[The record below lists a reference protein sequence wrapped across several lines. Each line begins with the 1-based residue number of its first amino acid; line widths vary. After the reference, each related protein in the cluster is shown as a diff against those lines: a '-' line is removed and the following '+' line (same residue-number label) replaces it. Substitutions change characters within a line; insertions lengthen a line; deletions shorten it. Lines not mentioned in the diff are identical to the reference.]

1 MISMESTDMNQ
12 PPWSWEFVLI
22 VYLFLNK
29 TTPSIF
35 TYPNDFH
42 SYLTHQLVIWRT
54 GAISCLC
61 FLDSGCNPGTI
72 FQVINEPCNVL
83 ACDHQPLPL

>member
-22 VYLFLNK
+22 VFLFLNK

-54 GAISCLC
+54 RAISYLC
-61 FLDSGCNPGTI
+61 FGFWLQPWHHFPG
-72 FQVINEPCNVL
+72 N
-83 ACDHQPLPL
+83 